1 MIKTNTASPP
11 YRYVIGGLTLW
22 AHFATGLSFQSVSP
36 VLPLITDDY
45 GINHTTAG
53 VLVGIVMIIHGA
65 FGIPGGI
72 MVGRVGVWRIYT
84 VSWFMMGALTLMALS
99 PGFEGLM
106 ALRII
111 YGLGVAA
118 MLPATG
124 PLIMQWFRPR
134 EVPIITSLNIACV
147 SLGIVVSVSTAAP
160 LADLIGWETVLGL
173 FGAVGLAGAFAWLV
187 WGKAREEAWEAAAP
201 LSPKEIWSVL
211 KNKTIFLLG
220 LADTACFSMYVALT
234 GWLPTFYNE
243 VRGMSLAEAGFLTSL
258 LPFMGIFAVLLGG
271 FLPLRIRPRRLF
283 FIVPGVMAGVGGLG
297 SFLIDNTAVTYFS
310 VILMG
315 LGAWLYVPSL
325 LTLPIELPGMT
336 PQKVALA
343 WGWIMT
349 ASGVGTFIAP
359 LVVGIMR
366 DSTGSF
372 TPGFLIFGLLAWFL
386 FVAGFLLPGTGG
398 RRTQP
403 PSAVASPAPAPD

>member
-1 MIKTNTASPP
+1 M
-11 YRYVIGGLTLW
+11 LW
-22 AHFATGLSFQSVSP
+22 AHFATGLSFQSLAP

-45 GINHTTAG
+45 GINHATAG
-53 VLVGIVMIIHGA
+53 VLVGVVMIIHGA
-65 FGIPGGI
+65 FGIPGGLI
-72 MVGRVGVWRIYT
+72 VGRVGVWRIYT
-84 VSWFMMGALTLMALS
+84 VSWFMMGALTLTALS
-99 PGFEGLM
+99 PSFEGLM

-118 MLPATG
+118 MMPATG

-134 EVPIITSLNIACV
+134 EVPIITSLNVASV
-147 SLGIVVSVSTAAP
+147 SLGIVVSVSTASP
-160 LADLIGWETVLGL
+160 LAGLMGWETVLGL

-187 WGKAREEAWEAAAP
+187 WGKTREEAWEAATP
-201 LSPKEIWSVL
+201 LSPSEIWSVL
-211 KNKTIFLLG
+211 RNKTVFLLG
-220 LADTACFSMYVALT
+220 LADTACFSMYVALS

-243 VRGMSLAEAGFLTSL
+243 VRGMSPTEAGFLTSL

-271 FLPLRIRPRRLF
+271 FLPLKIRPRRLF

-297 SFLIDNTAVTYFS
+297 SFLIDNSAVTYLS

-336 PQKVALA
+336 PQKVALV

-349 ASGVGTFIAP
+349 ASGVGTFISP
-359 LVVGIMR
+359 LVVGMMR

-372 TPGFLIFGLLAWFL
+372 TPGFLIFGVLAWFL
-386 FVAGFLLPGTGG
+386 CVAGFLLPNTGNQMA
-398 RRTQP
+398 QP
-403 PSAVASPAPAPD
+403 PSTVASPAPAPD

>member
-1 MIKTNTASPP
+1 MIKTNTASP

-72 MVGRVGVWRIYT
+72 IVGRVGVWRIYT

-160 LADLIGWETVLGL
+160 LANLIGWETVLGL

-359 LVVGIMR
+359 LVVGIMK

-398 RRTQP
+398 RKAQP

>member
-1 MIKTNTASPP
+1 MIKTNTASP

-72 MVGRVGVWRIYT
+72 IVGRVGVWRIYT

-106 ALRII
+106 ALRIV

-160 LADLIGWETVLGL
+160 LADLIGWETVLGI

-243 VRGMSLAEAGFLTSL
+243 ARGMSLAEAGFLTSL

-359 LVVGIMR
+359 LVVGIMK

-398 RRTQP
+398 RRAQP

>member
-72 MVGRVGVWRIYT
+72 IVGRVGVWRIYT

-99 PGFEGLM
+99 PGFGGLM

-147 SLGIVVSVSTAAP
+147 SLGIMVSVSTAAP

-173 FGAVGLAGAFAWLV
+173 FGAVGLAGAFAWLA

-359 LVVGIMR
+359 LVVGIMK

-398 RRTQP
+398 RMAQP
-403 PSAVASPAPAPD
+403 PSAVASLAPAPD

>member
-72 MVGRVGVWRIYT
+72 IVGRVGVWRIYT

-99 PGFEGLM
+99 PGFGGLM

-359 LVVGIMR
+359 LVVGIIR

-398 RRTQP
+398 RRAQP

>member
-1 MIKTNTASPP
+1 MIKTNTASP

-72 MVGRVGVWRIYT
+72 IVGRVGVWRIYT

-160 LADLIGWETVLGL
+160 LADLIGWETVLGI

-243 VRGMSLAEAGFLTSL
+243 ARGMSLAEAGFLTSL

-359 LVVGIMR
+359 LVVGIMK

-398 RRTQP
+398 RRAQP

>member
-1 MIKTNTASPP
+1 MIKTNTASP

-72 MVGRVGVWRIYT
+72 IVGRVGVWRIYT

-160 LADLIGWETVLGL
+160 LADLIGWETVLGI

-243 VRGMSLAEAGFLTSL
+243 ARGMSLAEAGFLTSL

-359 LVVGIMR
+359 LVVGIMK

-398 RRTQP
+398 RKAQP

>member
-1 MIKTNTASPP
+1 MTRNNPASP
-11 YRYVIGGLTLW
+11 YRYVIGGLMLW
-22 AHFATGLSFQSVSP
+22 AHLATGLSFQSVSP

-45 GINHTTAG
+45 GINNATAG
-53 VLVGIVMIIHGA
+53 VLVGVVMIIHGA

-72 MVGRVGVWRIYT
+72 IVGRVGVWRIYA
-84 VSWFMMGALTLMALS
+84 VSWLMMGSLTFTALS
-99 PGFEGLM
+99 PNFEVLM

-118 MLPATG
+118 MMPATG
-124 PLIMQWFRPR
+124 PLIMQWFRPG

-160 LADLIGWETVLGL
+160 LADLMGWETVLGL
-173 FGAVGLAGAFAWLV
+173 FGAVGLVGAFAWLV
-187 WGKAREEAWEAAAP
+187 WGKAQEQSQEAVTP
-201 LSPKEIWSVL
+201 LSPGEIWSVL
-211 KNKTIFLLG
+211 KNKTVFLLG

-243 VRGMSLAEAGFLTSL
+243 ARGMSLTQAGFLTSL

-297 SFLIDNTAVTYFS
+297 SFLIDNLAITYFA

-349 ASGVGTFIAP
+349 ASGVGTFISP

-386 FVAGFLLPGTGG
+386 FVVGFLLPSTGD
-398 RRTQP
+398 RRSQP
-403 PSAVASPAPAPD
+403 PGTVASPAPAPD